1 MDVVSNMKFE
11 DLLKN
16 SALVI
21 SLITAFFYCSSM
33 VYTHAYLGRLG
44 LDSDVLERSF
54 HAVVYHG
61 FVFNLWATIIALLA
75 APALVLLRAL
85 LIIDYRRFLKENKQ
99 NKKNAIIRKLKILK
113 FFKIKRRSFDYYE
126 KPLIKRTFQVSKVFI
141 VLLIALIMLARY
153 EQDGIRAATVVKQN
167 IANQLKE
174 KNANNSVAFINSQR
188 NSIITQ
194 SLPKTDSELIFL
206 YCGARMCA
214 GFDLES
220 EKIAYIPHTGF
231 AFKSGFVELLP
242 KM

>member
-1 MDVVSNMKFE
+1 MDVVGFMKFE
-11 DLLKN
+11 DFLKN
-16 SALVI
+16 SALVLSI
-21 SLITAFFYCSSM
+21 ITAFFYCSST

-54 HAVVYHG
+54 HAVVYQG
-61 FVFNLWATIIALLA
+61 FIFNLSATIYTLLA
-75 APALVLLRAL
+75 VTALVLFRTLV
-85 LIIDYRRFLKENKQ
+85 IIDYRKFLKKDKK
-99 NKKNAIIRKLKILK
+99 NKKDAINFKLKVLK

-126 KPLIKRTFQVSKVFI
+126 KPLIKRAFEVSKVF
-141 VLLIALIMLARY
+141 LLLLSAFFMLARF

-174 KNANNSVAFINSQR
+174 KNVNNSVAFINSQR

-194 SLPKTDSELIFL
+194 SLPKTDSELVFL

-231 AFKSGFVELLP
+231 AFKSGFVEL
-242 KM
+242 